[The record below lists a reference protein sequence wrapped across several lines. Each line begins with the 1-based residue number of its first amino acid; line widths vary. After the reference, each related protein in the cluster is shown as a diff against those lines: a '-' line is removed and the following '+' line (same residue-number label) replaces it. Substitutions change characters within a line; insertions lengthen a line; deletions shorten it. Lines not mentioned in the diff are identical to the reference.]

1 MKNLAHLPLKR
12 GSLTLPKL
20 TRHNPLNPSFV
31 VDGGRL
37 IIIHRACNYAL
48 RKTGYK
54 TFYGSWTSE
63 VTDTQNFISETDLDL
78 KLHYCDFLE
87 DRHVRRF
94 DVALDGVQ
102 DLKVFRWRNGLFA
115 TGSGCNS
122 ASYLRKETPTRTS
135 TMMLFAVK
143 GRRLNLIAV
152 LPRFGAQEK
161 NWMPWV
167 VDSELFFV
175 HRPSPFK
182 LYHFD
187 LGRKKLTPVASD
199 GNTCF
204 EPGTSGSSCIVPLG
218 NRFAGMT
225 HVKKGRGEAAVYQH
239 RLFVIDRRTQVTRL
253 SEPFTFEGETI
264 EYGSGLAFN
273 AENVYLG
280 YGAYDERAVVLR
292 FRMEDL
298 WNSLDWEEFSSPAL
312 ADDMTASLNAMRIA
326 DGGSAPRN
334 SSAVNQDP
342 SLTMTG
348 LDDRA

>member
-1 MKNLAHLPLKR
+1 MKNLAQLPLKR
-12 GSLTLPKL
+12 DTLTLPKL

-37 IIIHRACNYAL
+37 LIIHRACNYAL
-48 RKTGYK
+48 RKTGYRK
-54 TFYGSWTSE
+54 KFYGSWTTRVS
-63 VTDTQNFISETDLDL
+63 DTQNFISETDLDL

-87 DRHVRRF
+87 DRHVRRL

-102 DLKVFRWRNGLFA
+102 DLKMFRWRDGLFA

-122 ASYLRKETPTRTS
+122 ASYLRKETKTRAY
-135 TMMLFAVK
+135 TMMLFAVN

-152 LPRFGAQEK
+152 LPRFGAEEK

-182 LYHFD
+182 LFHFD
-187 LGRKKLTPVASD
+187 LGRKKLTLVAAE
-199 GNTCF
+199 GNSCF

-225 HVKKGRGEAAVYQH
+225 HVKTGRDEAASYLH
-239 RLFVIDRRTQVTRL
+239 RLFVIDRRTKVTRL
-253 SEPFTFEGETI
+253 SEPFTFEGEAI

-273 AENVYLG
+273 AGDVYLG

-292 FRMEDL
+292 FRKEDL
-298 WNSLDWEEFSSPAL
+298 WTSLDWEEISTPAQ
-312 ADDMTASLNAMRIA
+312 ANVMTAGLNTLQEA
-326 DGGSAPRN
+326 DGRSAPGIFPG
-334 SSAVNQDP
+334 SEQ
-342 SLTMTG
+342 
-348 LDDRA
+348 